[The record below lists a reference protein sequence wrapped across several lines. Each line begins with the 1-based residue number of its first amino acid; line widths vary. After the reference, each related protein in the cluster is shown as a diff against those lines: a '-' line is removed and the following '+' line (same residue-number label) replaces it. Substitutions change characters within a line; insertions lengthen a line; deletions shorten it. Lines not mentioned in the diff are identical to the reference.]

1 MMVDVSN
8 LPCVGL
14 KRANRD
20 VVTSLND
27 MQSVGGLP
35 LFHSDTHEPILTP
48 IISVH
53 YLALCGGNSRKTS
66 IYADVQRIN
75 SPRSP
80 RIPSIS
86 RVGGVEGVSL
96 WKSSTDCATRN
107 F

>member
-1 MMVDVSN
+1 MVNVSN
-8 LPCVGL
+8 LPCMSL
-14 KRANRD
+14 KRGNRD

-27 MQSVGGLP
+27 MQSVVGLP
-35 LFHSDTHEPILTP
+35 SFHSNTHEPINTP
-48 IISVH
+48 IICVH
-53 YLALCGGNSRKTS
+53 YLALCGSNRRKPS

-86 RVGGVEGVSL
+86 RVGGVEGVSI
-96 WKSSTDCATRN
+96 WKSQTDSATRN